1 MSGRLDFGEV
11 ASLRVDVV
19 SETGWFDDAR
29 FKQNMA
35 DYGGSEQTQYRI
47 AWDRENAGGYSAL
60 LTITT
65 LDGADRKI
73 LLDTGWNTDWMDYAF
88 ARRGVD
94 RMLERGEI
102 DFMVLS
108 HWHLDH
114 FWGIES
120 TLKHNPRLKLYA
132 PATWRSEDRVLLKE
146 KGNIQVEDHQG
157 RLISICKNDV
167 PHQGELIL
175 TEPEGDAGEG
185 IYRLLP
191 GVALRMFDASMLLQ
205 VRGENVLYVNVAGK
219 GIVTVTGCG
228 HPGIMNLLGF
238 AKDDLTAP
246 GLYGCYGGLHLS
258 IFDIWKPEF
267 DSIIDEVKAL
277 GMAKMGCNHCTGW
290 MWAEKAA
297 SHGVPIIKGTDTY
310 LSYPKRSTAAR
321 GSHAFLG
328 NGDSVTF

>member
-1 MSGRLDFGEV
+1 MSDRLNVGEV
-11 ASLRVDVV
+11 AGLRVDVI

-29 FKQNMA
+29 FKQDMA
-35 DYGGSEQTQYRI
+35 DGGGSEQTQYRI
-47 AWDRENAGGYSAL
+47 AWDRENAGGYAAL
-60 LTITT
+60 LTITL
-65 LDGADRKI
+65 LDGDEKKI
-73 LLDTGWNTDWMDYAF
+73 LLDTGWNTDWMDGAF
-88 ARRGVD
+88 ARHGID

-120 TLKHNPRLKLYA
+120 TLKHNPGLKIWA
-132 PATWRSEDRVLLKE
+132 PGTWRPEDRVLLTE
-146 KGNIQVEDHQG
+146 KGDFQVEDRQG
-157 RLISICKNDV
+157 RSISICRNAV
-167 PHQGELIL
+167 AHEGELVL
-175 TEPEGDAGEG
+175 TQSEGESGEG
-185 IYRLLP
+185 LYRLMP

-238 AKDDLTAP
+238 ARDFLAAP

-258 IFDIWKPEF
+258 IFDTWKPEF

-277 GMAKMGCNHCTGW
+277 GMTKMGCNHCTGW
-290 MWAEKAA
+290 MWAEKAER
-297 SHGVPIIKGTDTY
+297 HGVPIIKGTDAY
-310 LSYPKRSTAAR
+310 LTYPKRSSQAK

-328 NGDSVTF
+328 NGDSVIF